1 MASIS
6 NPMQCSIEDLLLI
19 TANYSPQ
26 AATSGPALSYTP
38 VPRNT
43 TPLQQ
48 YALQR
53 SHNKEA
59 PFQSQGRVFT
69 TNDTIFDSI
78 YLIPS
83 SDTSFPNDGT
93 PNEDTH

>member
-1 MASIS
+1 MAWSS
-6 NPMQCSIEDLLLI
+6 DPTQCSIEDLLLI

-26 AATSGPALSYTP
+26 AATGGPALSYTP

-43 TPLQQ
+43 TPLQR

-53 SHNKEA
+53 SYDTEA

-69 TNDTIFDSI
+69 TKSTMSDGN

-83 SDTSFPNDGT
+83 SDTSSPNNGT
-93 PNEDTH
+93 PNEDIH